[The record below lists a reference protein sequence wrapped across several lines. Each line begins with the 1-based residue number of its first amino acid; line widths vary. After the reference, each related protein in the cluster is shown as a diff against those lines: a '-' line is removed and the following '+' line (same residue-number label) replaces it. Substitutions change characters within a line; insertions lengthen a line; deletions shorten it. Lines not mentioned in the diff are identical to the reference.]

1 MKFFDLYRQDRWPH
15 MFCPGCGLGTVMN
28 VFFRGFDES
37 GLDQNKTVFVAGIG
51 CSGRIPGYIRA
62 DSLHTTHGRPLAFAA
77 GIKVANPELTVVVF
91 TGDGDLGAIGGNH
104 FINACRRNIELTVI
118 CINNYIYGMTGG
130 QVSPTTPRD
139 YLSSTTPSGSREY
152 PFDLSEVAV
161 AAGAN
166 YVARWTTF
174 HVKSMIKSIKKA
186 LLKDGLSFVE
196 IAAQCPTQFGRRNK
210 LNNARQVF
218 EWLKEN
224 SVPRSKARDL
234 SEDHLD
240 LNLMGKITVGEFVE
254 RNRESYMKALGVVK

>member
-1 MKFFDLYRQDRWPH
+1 MNFFDLYRKDRWPH
-15 MFCPGCGLGTVMN
+15 MFCPGCGVGTVMN
-28 VFFRGFDES
+28 AFFHAFDAS
-37 GLDQNKTVFVAGIG
+37 GIDQNKTVFVAGIG

-62 DSLHTTHGRPLAFAA
+62 DSLHTTHGRPLAFAG
-77 GIKVANPELTVVVF
+77 GIKVANPELKVVVF

-130 QVSPTTPRD
+130 QASTTTPRD
-139 YLSSTTPSGSREY
+139 FISSTTPHGNREY

-174 HVKSMIKSIKKA
+174 NVKQITRSIKKA

-196 IAAQCPTQFGRRNK
+196 IASQCPTQFGRRNE
-210 LNNARQVF
+210 LSTARKVF
-218 EWLKEN
+218 DWLKSN
-224 SVPRSKARDL
+224 SVPRTKADTL
-234 SEDHLD
+234 SGDHLD

-254 RNRESYMKALGVVK
+254 RNRESYMKAIGVIK

>member
-1 MKFFDLYRQDRWPH
+1 MNFFDLYRQDRWPH
-15 MFCPGCGLGTVMN
+15 MFCPGCGIGTVMN
-28 VFFRGFDES
+28 AFYHAFAES
-37 GLDQNKTVFVAGIG
+37 GLDQNRTVFVAGIG

-62 DSLHTTHGRPLAFAA
+62 DSLHTTHGRPIAFAG
-77 GIKVANPELTVVVF
+77 GIKVADPSLKVVVF
-91 TGDGDLGAIGGNH
+91 SGDGDLGAIGGNH

-130 QVSPTTPRD
+130 QASTTTPRD
-139 YLSSTTPSGSREY
+139 YFSSTTPYGSREY

-174 HVKSMIKSIKKA
+174 HVKQIKKSILKA
-186 LLKDGLSFVE
+186 LLKDGFSFVE

-210 LNNARQVF
+210 MSSAREVF
-218 EWLKEN
+218 DWLKSN
-224 SVPRSKARDL
+224 AVSRSKASDL
-234 SEDHLD
+234 SGDHLD

>member
-1 MKFFDLYRQDRWPH
+1 MNFFDFYRQDRWPH
-15 MFCPGCGLGTVMN
+15 MFCPGCGVGTVMN
-28 VFFRGFDES
+28 VFYRAFAES
-37 GLDQNKTVFVAGIG
+37 GLDQNKTVFVSGIG

-62 DSLHTTHGRPLAFAA
+62 DSLHTTHGRPLAFAG
-77 GIKVANPELTVVVF
+77 GIKVANPELKVVVF

-130 QVSPTTPRD
+130 QASTSTPRD
-139 YLSSTTPSGSREY
+139 FQSSTTPYGNKEY

-166 YVARWTTF
+166 YVARWTTY

-186 LLKDGLSFVE
+186 LLKDGFSMVE
-196 IAAQCPTQFGRRNK
+196 IASQCPTQFGRRNK
-210 LNNARQVF
+210 MGEARQVF
-218 EWLKEN
+218 QWLKSN
-224 SVPRSKARDL
+224 SITRSRAGSL
-234 SEDHLD
+234 SDDHLD

-254 RNRESYMKALGVVK
+254 RDRESYMKAIGAVK

>member
-1 MKFFDLYRQDRWPH
+1 
-15 MFCPGCGLGTVMN
+15 
-28 VFFRGFDES
+28 
-37 GLDQNKTVFVAGIG
+37 
-51 CSGRIPGYIRA
+51 
-62 DSLHTTHGRPLAFAA
+62 
-77 GIKVANPELTVVVF
+77 
-91 TGDGDLGAIGGNH
+91 
-104 FINACRRNIELTVI
+104 
-118 CINNYIYGMTGG
+118 
-130 QVSPTTPRD
+130 
-139 YLSSTTPSGSREY
+139 
-152 PFDLSEVAV
+152 VAV